1 MKLTQRIILITILPL
16 IISTSV
22 SAAIISEITSDQY
35 FELTISKVQSLSKL
49 TESEMRNPMDQLDFD
64 ALNEIVDNLEE
75 DENIRQVLVLFPDGR
90 LLTDGT
96 DNDYNYGTTFEDKF
110 IQNAITSNEESVTI
124 ENNIIRVSN
133 SIILNEKI
141 GVL

>member
-35 FELTISKVQSLSKL
+35 FELTISKVQSLSEL

-110 IQNAITSNEESVTI
+110 IQNAIARNEEAITS
-124 ENNIIRVSN
+124 
-133 SIILNEKI
+133 
-141 GVL
+141 

>member
-1 MKLTQRIILITILPL
+1 
-16 IISTSV
+16 
-22 SAAIISEITSDQY
+22 
-35 FELTISKVQSLSKL
+35 
-49 TESEMRNPMDQLDFD
+49 MRNPMDQLDFD

-96 DNDYNYGTTFEDKF
+96 DSDYNYGTTFEDKF
-110 IQNAITSNEESVTI
+110 IQNAITSNEESVII

-141 GVL
+141 GVLVIDYSTKY